1 MPSDHDAAGASGA
14 RASRPPIG
22 RVTAEVE
29 VYPAVQRFVIVSDL
43 HGYREPLEALDQRLA
58 QFTEP
63 YLVFVNGDIV
73 GGGIDGRFAL
83 EWTMRRAAGRTTRG
97 NHDSAI
103 VEYLDIDPS
112 QRESAAADTE
122 LGAYRQ
128 LSADQIEFVRALPD
142 VLEVRWRGRTLRLM
156 HGHFNL
162 RTPDATNWRL
172 TPSELTERFGDP
184 AVDLT
189 VIGHTHYPFVGR
201 SAEGAVANPGS
212 VAAPLFR
219 YLDAAGQEIDRR
231 ADDPNLSGNDTRPS
245 FLTITESRGQLQ
257 PTVER
262 FDYDRTRLLERHAA
276 DDNLHMPLETR
287 RAWIMDAHAPV
298 PRSRRYER

>member
-14 RASRPPIG
+14 RASRPQIG
-22 RVTAEVE
+22 RFTAEVE
-29 VYPAVQRFVIVSDL
+29 VDSAVQRLVVVSDL
-43 HGYREPLEALDQRLA
+43 HAYREPLEALDQRLA

-63 YLVFVNGDIV
+63 YVVFVNGDV
-73 GGGIDGRFAL
+73 FEGGIDGRFAL
-83 EWTMRRAAGRTTRG
+83 EWAMRHAAGRTTRG

-103 VEYLDIDPS
+103 LEYLDADPS
-112 QRESAAADTE
+112 QTDSAAADTE
-122 LGAYRQ
+122 LGAFRELTPDQ
-128 LSADQIEFVRALPD
+128 LEFVRSLPD

-189 VIGHTHYPFVGR
+189 VIGHTHYPFVSR

-231 ADDPNLSGNDTRPS
+231 ADDPNLSVDDSRPS

-257 PTVER
+257 PTIER
-262 FDYDRTRLLERHAA
+262 FDYDRTELLKRHAA
-276 DDNLHMPLETR
+276 EDNLHMPLETR
-287 RAWIMDAHAPV
+287 RAWIMDAHAPE
-298 PRSRRYER
+298 PRSRRNER

>member
-14 RASRPPIG
+14 RASRPQIG

-29 VYPAVQRFVIVSDL
+29 VDPAVQRLVVVSDL
-43 HGYREPLEALDQRLA
+43 HAYREPLEALDQRLA

-63 YLVFVNGDIV
+63 YLVFVNGDIFE
-73 GGGIDGRFAL
+73 GGIDGRFAL

-112 QRESAAADTE
+112 QRDSAAADTE
-122 LGAYRQ
+122 LGAYRTLTSDQ
-128 LSADQIEFVRALPD
+128 LESVKSLPD
-142 VLEVRWRGRTLRLM
+142 VLDVRWRGYALRLL

-162 RTPDATNWRL
+162 RTPGGTNWWL
-172 TPSELTERFGDP
+172 TPSELSERFGDP

-189 VIGHTHYPFVGR
+189 VIGHTHYPFVSR
-201 SAEGAVANPGS
+201 SADGAVANPGT

-219 YLDAAGQEIDRR
+219 YLDESGQEIDRR
-231 ADDPNLSGNDTRPS
+231 PDDPNLSVDDSRPS

-257 PTVER
+257 PTIER
-262 FDYDRTRLLERHAA
+262 FEYDRTKLLERHAA
-276 DDNLHMPLETR
+276 KDNLHMPLETR

-298 PRSRRYER
+298 PRSRRD

>member
-1 MPSDHDAAGASGA
+1 MPSDHDSAGASGD
-14 RASRPPIG
+14 RASRPPTG

-29 VYPAVQRFVIVSDL
+29 VDPAVQRLVVVSDL
-43 HGYREPLEALDQRLA
+43 HAYREPLEALDQRLA
-58 QFTEP
+58 RFTEP
-63 YLVFVNGDIV
+63 YVVFVNGDV
-73 GGGIDGRFAL
+73 FEGGIDGRFAL
-83 EWTMRRAAGRTTRG
+83 EWAMRHAAGRTTRG

-103 VEYLDIDPS
+103 LEYLDADPS
-112 QRESAAADTE
+112 QTDSAAADTE
-122 LGAYRQ
+122 LGAFRELTPDQ
-128 LSADQIEFVRALPD
+128 LEFVRSLPD
-142 VLEVRWRGRTLRLM
+142 VLQVRWRGRTLRLM
-156 HGHFNL
+156 HGHLNL

-172 TPSELTERFGDP
+172 TPSELTEQFGDP

-189 VIGHTHYPFVGR
+189 VIGHTHHPFVSH

-231 ADDPNLSGNDTRPS
+231 ADDPNLSVDDSRPS

-257 PTVER
+257 PTIER
-262 FDYDRTRLLERHAA
+262 FEYDRTKLLERHAA
-276 DDNLHMPLETR
+276 EDNLHMPLETR

-298 PRSRRYER
+298 PRSRRDKR

>member
-1 MPSDHDAAGASGA
+1 MPSDHNAAGASGA

-29 VYPAVQRFVIVSDL
+29 VDPAVQRLVVVSDL
-43 HGYREPLEALDQRLA
+43 HAYREPLEALDQRLA
-58 QFTEP
+58 QLTEP
-63 YLVFVNGDIV
+63 YVVFVNGDIF

-83 EWTMRRAAGRTTRG
+83 EWTMRRAAGRATRG

-103 VEYLDIDPS
+103 VEYPDIDPS
-112 QRESAAADTE
+112 QRDRAAADTE
-122 LGAYRQ
+122 LSAYRQ
-128 LSADQIEFVRALPD
+128 LSADQLAFVKSLPD
-142 VLEVRWRGRTLRLM
+142 VLNVRWRGHTLRLM

-189 VIGHTHYPFVGR
+189 VIGHTHYPFVSH
-201 SAEGAVANPGS
+201 SADGAVANPGS

-219 YLDAAGQEIDRR
+219 YLSEAGQEIDRR
-231 ADDPNLSGNDTRPS
+231 ADDPNLSVDDTRPS
-245 FLTITESRGQLQ
+245 FLSVSEIGGNLQ
-257 PTVER
+257 PTIER
-262 FDYDRTRLLERHAA
+262 FDYDRAKLLERHAA
-276 DDNLHMPLETR
+276 EGNVRLPLEIR
-287 RAWIMDAHAPV
+287 RASIMDAHAPV
-298 PRSRRYER
+298 PRSRRSER

>member
-29 VYPAVQRFVIVSDL
+29 VDPAIQRLVVVSDL
-43 HGYREPLEALDQRLA
+43 HAYREPLEALDQRLA
-58 QFTEP
+58 QLTEP

-103 VEYLDIDPS
+103 FENLDIDPS
-112 QRESAAADTE
+112 QPDSAAADTE

-128 LSADQIEFVRALPD
+128 LSADQLEFVRSLPD

-162 RTPDATNWRL
+162 RTPDVTNWRL
-172 TPSELTERFGDP
+172 TPCELTERFGDP

-189 VIGHTHYPFVGR
+189 VIGHTHYPFVSH

-219 YLDAAGQEIDRR
+219 YLNESGHEIDRR
-231 ADDPNLSGNDTRPS
+231 ADDPNLSVDDSRPS
-245 FLTITESRGQLQ
+245 FLTISQSRSRLQ
-257 PTVER
+257 PTIER
-262 FDYDRTRLLERHAA
+262 FDYDRAKLLERHAA
-276 DDNLHMPLETR
+276 RDNLHMPLETR
-287 RAWIMDAHAPV
+287 RAWIMDAHAPA
-298 PRSRRYER
+298 PRSRQ